1 MDFSVFLAVLV
12 AAACH
17 AGWNALVKGSGDRLV
32 TAGFVAIASGLVSLC
47 LLPIVG
53 LPSVAS
59 VPWAVASAFVHLL
72 YFVCLIEAYNHG
84 DLGQVYPLARGSAP
98 LMTAVVSSLFI
109 EQISTAAWAGLLLL
123 ACGILLL
130 ALPSRAT
137 GTKFNG
143 RAVGFALATAVTICV
158 YSITDGL
165 GARVSGNPNGF
176 TLLLFINCAIIV
188 PFYVF
193 ARKGRAA
200 LNFSG
205 QWRTGLP
212 GGILQVFSYGV
223 AIWAMTIAPIA
234 IVAALRETS
243 VLFGAAIAV
252 IILKEPVSAGRI
264 SAAAV
269 IVAGLVVLKIF

>member
-1 MDFSVFLAVLV
+1 
-12 AAACH
+12 
-17 AGWNALVKGSGDRLV
+17 
-32 TAGFVAIASGLVSLC
+32 
-47 LLPIVG
+47 
-53 LPSVAS
+53 
-59 VPWAVASAFVHLL
+59 
-72 YFVCLIEAYNHG
+72 
-84 DLGQVYPLARGSAP
+84 
-98 LMTAVVSSLFI
+98 
-109 EQISTAAWAGLLLL
+109 
-123 ACGILLL
+123 
-130 ALPSRAT
+130 
-137 GTKFNG
+137 
-143 RAVGFALATAVTICV
+143 TICV

-252 IILKEPVSAGRI
+252 AVLKEPLR
-264 SAAAV
+264 AARVLAACL
-269 IVAGLVVLKIF
+269 IVC